1 MSASQSGWKM
11 FPSFFVRIIPQ
22 IICRFALN
30 TMKCYYEELGVGR
43 NASESEIKT
52 AYRKLA
58 LKWHPDKNLNCL
70 DEAKERFQLIRQA
83 YDVLSDSQ
91 ERAWYDNHREQILR
105 GKNSDYEDNCLD
117 VFQYFSGSCFKG
129 YGDDDKGFYSVY
141 SNVFQQIVVE
151 DAEFMDDE
159 MEVEKV
165 PSFGNSQSSYEEI
178 VGPFYAY
185 WSAYCTKKTYVW
197 LCPYDVKAIK
207 DRRILRE
214 IEKDMKK
221 VVQKAKKE
229 RNEEV
234 RNLVAFVRKRDK
246 RVLAYKRLLEE
257 RAALNRQKQ
266 EQNRLEQIRR
276 RQEELEEVRLSRDA
290 QKDDDDYEEQLK
302 QLEQQYSDEEY
313 DEEDLGTD
321 DDDGLELSSLNGE
334 ILIGED
340 DTEDYLEDLYCVAC
354 NRGFKNENAFA
365 NHETSK
371 KHRENLGKL
380 KAEMQNEE
388 DVHQNSGRRGEEEEE
403 VDQTDADLKPP
414 NRSRKSKKEAK
425 KSKTS
430 VITLEGQDDENRE
443 KFGKEELEKSL
454 EKNEN
459 GTDTDESWGNAN
471 KKGGR
476 KNKNK
481 QKASKGQT
489 IKQTAISS
497 CVSPAVTKNEAKE
510 TNHSNGL
517 TNDES
522 HEKTLHICAT
532 CQANFESKNKLFV
545 HLKLTN
551 HSVYLPRAKGCKEEM
566 DKGKKPKGKRR

>member
-1 MSASQSGWKM
+1 M
-11 FPSFFVRIIPQ
+11 
-22 IICRFALN
+22 
-30 TMKCYYEELGVGR
+30 
-43 NASESEIKT
+43 
-52 AYRKLA
+52 
-58 LKWHPDKNLNCL
+58 
-70 DEAKERFQLIRQA
+70 
-83 YDVLSDSQ
+83 
-91 ERAWYDNHREQILR
+91 
-105 GKNSDYEDNCLD
+105 
-117 VFQYFSGSCFKG
+117 
-129 YGDDDKGFYSVY
+129 
-141 SNVFQQIVVE
+141 
-151 DAEFMDDE
+151 
-159 MEVEKV
+159 
-165 PSFGNSQSSYEEI
+165 
-178 VGPFYAY
+178 
-185 WSAYCTKKTYVW
+185 
-197 LCPYDVKAIK
+197 
-207 DRRILRE
+207 
-214 IEKDMKK
+214 
-221 VVQKAKKE
+221 
-229 RNEEV
+229 
-234 RNLVAFVRKRDK
+234 AFVRKRDK
-246 RVLAYKRLLEE
+246 RVLANKRLLEE

-290 QKDDDDYEEQLK
+290 QKDDDYEEQLK

-313 DEEDLGTD
+313 DEEDVETD
-321 DDDGLELSSLNGE
+321 DADGLELSSLNGDM
-334 ILIGED
+334 LIGED
-340 DTEDYLEDLYCVAC
+340 DTEDYLDDLYCVAC

-388 DVHQNSGRRGEEEEE
+388 DAHQNSGRRKEQEE
-403 VDQTDADLKPP
+403 VEQTDEDLKPP
-414 NRSRKSKKEAK
+414 NRSRKGKKDAK

-430 VITLEGQDDENRE
+430 VITLEGQDDEN

-454 EKNEN
+454 EKDEN
-459 GTDTDESWGNAN
+459 GTDTDEGWANAN

-517 TNDES
+517 TNLTNHES

-551 HSVYLPRAKGCKEEM
+551 HSVYLPRAKVCKEEM

>member
-1 MSASQSGWKM
+1 
-11 FPSFFVRIIPQ
+11 
-22 IICRFALN
+22 
-30 TMKCYYEELGVGR
+30 MKCYYEELGVER

-70 DEAKERFQLIRQA
+70 DEAKERFQLIQQA

-141 SNVFQQIVVE
+141 SNVFQQIIVE

-207 DRRILRE
+207 DRRILRG

-290 QKDDDDYEEQLK
+290 QKDDDYEQQLK

-313 DEEDLGTD
+313 DEEDLESD
-321 DDDGLELSSLNGE
+321 DDDGFELSSLNGE

-340 DTEDYLEDLYCVAC
+340 DTENYLDDLYCVAC

-388 DVHQNSGRRGEEEEE
+388 DLHQNSGTKKEEEE
-403 VDQTDADLKPP
+403 VEQTDEELKPP
-414 NRSRKSKKEAK
+414 NRSRKGKKEAK

-430 VITLEGQDDENRE
+430 VITLDEQDDET

-454 EKNEN
+454 QKAENE
-459 GTDTDESWGNAN
+459 TDTDESWGNAN
-471 KKGGR
+471 KKGLR

-497 CVSPAVTKNEAKE
+497 CVSPAVTNNEAKE

-551 HSVYLPRAKGCKEEM
+551 HSVYLSRAKVCKEEI
-566 DKGKKPKGKRR
+566 DKGKKLKGKRR

>member
-1 MSASQSGWKM
+1 
-11 FPSFFVRIIPQ
+11 
-22 IICRFALN
+22 
-30 TMKCYYEELGVGR
+30 MKCYYEELGVER
-43 NASESEIKT
+43 IASESEIKT

-70 DEAKERFQLIRQA
+70 DEAKERFQLIQQA

-151 DAEFMDDE
+151 DAEFMNDE

-276 RQEELEEVRLSRDA
+276 RQEELGEVRLCRDA
-290 QKDDDDYEEQLK
+290 QKDDDYEEQLK

-313 DEEDLGTD
+313 DEDDLGTD
-321 DDDGLELSSLNGE
+321 DDELELSSLNGE
-334 ILIGED
+334 IVIEED
-340 DTEDYLEDLYCVAC
+340 NTEDYVDDLYCVAC
-354 NRGFKNENAFA
+354 NRAFTNENAFA

-388 DVHQNSGRRGEEEEE
+388 NLHQNNGRKKEEEE
-403 VDQTDADLKPP
+403 VELTDEQLKPP
-414 NRSRKSKKEAK
+414 NRSRKGKKGAK

-430 VITLEGQDDENRE
+430 IITLEGQDDEN
-443 KFGKEELEKSL
+443 KFGEEELEKD
-454 EKNEN
+454 EN

-481 QKASKGQT
+481 QKACKDQT
-489 IKQTAISS
+489 AKQTAIPS

-517 TNDES
+517 TNSES
-522 HEKTLHICAT
+522 HEKILHICAI
-532 CQANFESKNKLFV
+532 CQANFESKNKLFA

-566 DKGKKPKGKRR
+566 DKGKKPKGKRSDYYRVRISTDLKTRILNSPRLISPSNCGTF